1 MEKVSLWA
9 EELEGRPFNAPEA
22 DQKNELSQQNK
33 NLRLLSP
40 IYQIE
45 QNKGKL
51 GDRTEST
58 EIENSSIKNIDTVYL
73 SILTL
78 EYYASYAL
86 SHDSTPANDVIEY
99 LLDKALLMNPC
110 LTTKESRRIAEWV
123 HNSLCNQL
131 NDYKQFNFTYY
142 DAIKHSMQRYEFRLI
157 KIVSAENGHQC
168 KITEEGITALLTYIN
183 ANPKLQDEIT
193 SLLTQRLIKAGRYEE
208 ALQMAERSRKI
219 VIQYQEEISRE
230 FENVRRDPQAGKISE
245 TVLPVINKSSRHVSD
260 RIKEEDLTLDNISEL
275 QQEKLDKKAK
285 NLVIKLTQTIK
296 GNLQAYRKLYNHI
309 DNTHKK
315 FESTFRSLLRP
326 STSILPNIVNDL
338 LESICQWPI
347 EQLSINADQITNQI
361 MPAKTPKL
369 FDVMTLL
376 DKLDSAGDHHTPES
390 QDQIEADMEDIDR
403 ITPLFPEEMIDA
415 CKIYYQQKIEKKQ
428 SFTLLQLLE
437 ETEKN
442 YFSDEFQRCLA
453 YVVVMSFADNE
464 SIQSLF
470 LDINITKQGR
480 FQHHFITGD
489 NLSIKNRNNQ

>member
-1 MEKVSLWA
+1 MEQASLWP
-9 EELEGRPFNAPEA
+9 EELEDRPNNDPEA
-22 DQKNELSQQNK
+22 DQKKDLAQQNK

-51 GDRTEST
+51 GDRSEST
-58 EIENSSIKNIDTVYL
+58 EIEDALTKNIDTIYL

-86 SHDSTPANDVIEY
+86 SHDSTPANNAIEY
-99 LLDKALLMNPC
+99 LLDKILLMSPD
-110 LTTKESRRIAEWV
+110 LTTKESRRIAEWI

-142 DAIKHSMQRYEFRLI
+142 DAIKQIIQRYEFRLI

-168 KITEEGITALLTYIN
+168 KITEEGVTALLTYIN

-193 SLLTQRLIKAGRYEE
+193 SLLTQRLIKAGRYED

-219 VIQYQEEISRE
+219 VIQYQEEISTQ
-230 FENVRRDPQAGKISE
+230 FEKIRRNPQTGKISE
-245 TVLPVINKSSRHVSD
+245 TVLPVINKSSQHVRD

-275 QQEKLDKKAK
+275 QQEKFDKKAK
-285 NLVIKLTQTIK
+285 SLVIKLTQTIK
-296 GNLQAYRKLYNHI
+296 DNLSAYQKLYDHI

-326 STSILPNIVNDL
+326 SASILPNIANDL
-338 LESICQWPI
+338 LEPICKWPI

-361 MPAKTPKL
+361 MPAKIPKL
-369 FDVMTLL
+369 FDVITLL
-376 DKLDSAGDHHTPES
+376 DKLDSSGEHLASES
-390 QDQIEADMEDIDR
+390 QDQTEDDMEDIAR

-415 CKIYYQQKIEKKQ
+415 CKIYYQQKIEKQQ

-442 YFSDEFQRCLA
+442 YFSVEFQRCLA
-453 YVVVMSFADNE
+453 YVVVMSFADN
-464 SIQSLF
+464 QSLQSVS
-470 LDINITKQGR
+470 LGIQITKQGR

-489 NLSIKNRNNQ
+489 NLLIQNRNNL